1 MSVENR
7 HFVCEVILPE
17 NSPLHSATGRPAS
30 RKSTAKRSAAF
41 EACLILLQKKYLDS
55 HLLPTYHKILPRMR
69 NAHLAINSKKTSAY
83 TMKSKPSLWEETRG
97 SYPEKL
103 FVTVLELENPESL
116 GRPCQPL
123 GIMTRT
129 KLPNFPPF
137 LLYLHANKTS
147 NLLCYSI
154 SHSYE
159 IDALKLGQ
167 LTDFTLRI
175 YKDIYNKT
183 FEVNERQMSY
193 WLAPI
198 FGDWK
203 CYGTEQGAERVV
215 DWTMLEHIQQHPEFA
230 WSVNTPHDQLV
241 NRYLIDRWDGGRR
254 FFSVAVEPTMRPLDP
269 VPEGIPAR
277 KWMTSILDYSVS
289 LFSKSRLRA
298 TWRED
303 QPVMKV
309 EKVLHRLNWLDEL
322 TEKEKKAE
330 TTCYLCPEPL
340 RFSAVCIAISYP
352 KSLANAL
359 IAAS

>member
-30 RKSTAKRSAAF
+30 RKNIAKRSAAF
-41 EACLILLQKKYLDS
+41 EACLILLQKKYLDN
-55 HLLPTYHKILPRMR
+55 HLLPTYHKILPQMR
-69 NAHLAINSKKTSAY
+69 NAHLAINSKQSSAY
-83 TMKSKPSLWEETRG
+83 TMKSKPRLWEETRG
-97 SYPEKL
+97 SHPERL
-103 FVTVLELENPESL
+103 FVTVLELESPESL
-116 GRPCQPL
+116 GRPSQPL
-123 GIMTRT
+123 GLLTRT
-129 KLPNFPPF
+129 KLPEFPPF

-147 NLLCYSI
+147 NLLCDSL
-154 SHSYE
+154 SRSFE
-159 IDALKLGQ
+159 IGASKLCQ
-167 LTDFTLRI
+167 LTNFTLRI

-203 CYGTEQGAERVV
+203 CCGTEQGAEKVI

-230 WSVNTPHDQLV
+230 WTINTPHDQLV
-241 NRYLIDRWDGGRR
+241 SRYLIDRWDGGRR
-254 FFSVAVEPTMRPLDP
+254 FFSVAVEPAMRPLDP

-309 EKVLHRLNWLDEL
+309 ERVLHRLNWLDEL
-322 TEKEKKAE
+322 TDKEKKAE

-340 RFSAVCIAISYP
+340 KFSAVCITIFDSE
-352 KSLANAL
+352 SLANTL

>member
-30 RKSTAKRSAAF
+30 RKTTAKRSAAF

-55 HLLPTYHKILPRMR
+55 HLLPTYHKILPQMR
-69 NAHLAINSKKTSAY
+69 NAHLALNSKKSSAY
-83 TMKSKPSLWEETRG
+83 TMRSKPSLWEETRG
-97 SYPEKL
+97 SHPEEL
-103 FVTVLELENPESL
+103 FIVVLELETPESL

-123 GIMTRT
+123 AILTRT
-129 KLPNFPPF
+129 KLPKFPPF
-137 LLYLHANKTS
+137 LLHLHVNKTS
-147 NLLCYSI
+147 NLLCDSI
-154 SHSYE
+154 SRSFK

-198 FGDWK
+198 VGDWR
-203 CYGTEQGAERVV
+203 CRGTEQDAEKVV
-215 DWTMLEHIQQHPEFA
+215 DWTMLEHIQQHPEIA
-230 WSVNTPHDQLV
+230 WSINTPHDQIID
-241 NRYLIDRWDGGRR
+241 RYLIDRWDGGRR

-277 KWMTSILDYSVS
+277 KWMDSILDYSVS
-289 LFSKSRLRA
+289 LFSKSRSRA

-303 QPVMKV
+303 QPVMRV

-322 TEKEKKAE
+322 TEKEKKVE
-330 TTCYLCPEPL
+330 TTCYVCPEPL
-340 RFSAVCIAISYP
+340 KFSAVCIAILRLQSP
-352 KSLANAL
+352 ANAS
-359 IAAS
+359 IAAG

>member
-1 MSVENR
+1 MSVENG

-17 NSPLHSATGRPAS
+17 NSPVHSATGRPAS
-30 RKSTAKRSAAF
+30 RKFTAKRSAAF

-55 HLLPTYHKILPRMR
+55 HLLPTYHKILPQMR
-69 NAHLAINSKKTSAY
+69 NAHLALNSNKGSAY

-97 SYPEKL
+97 SHPERL
-103 FVTVLELENPESL
+103 FITVLELESPKSL

-123 GIMTRT
+123 AILTRT
-129 KLPNFPPF
+129 KLPKFPPF
-137 LLYLHANKTS
+137 LLHLHVNKKS
-147 NLLCYSI
+147 NLLCDSI
-154 SHSYE
+154 SRSFK
-159 IDALKLGQ
+159 IDALKLDQ

-198 FGDWK
+198 VIDWK
-203 CYGTEQGAERVV
+203 CYGTEQDAEQVV
-215 DWTMLEHIQQHPEFA
+215 DWTMLEHIQQHPELA
-230 WSVNTPHDQLV
+230 WSINTPHDQII

-254 FFSVAVEPTMRPLDP
+254 FFSVAVEPTMQPLDP

-277 KWMTSILDYSVS
+277 KWMNSILDYSVS
-289 LFSKSRLRA
+289 LFSRSRLRA

-303 QPVMKV
+303 QPVMRV
-309 EKVLHRLNWLDEL
+309 EKVSHRLNWLDEL

-330 TTCYLCPEPL
+330 TTCYVCPEPL
-340 RFSAVCIAISYP
+340 KFSAVCREILRLQSP
-352 KSLANAL
+352 ANAL